1 METRLFVDL
10 RETAWTGEVLSLA
23 EAHAHLRTEGLDRD
37 SEVAAVLA
45 AARHALEREH
55 GVLLRESVTCTFTID
70 AWPEQDLQCYLP
82 VSPVQSITSVAYTDE
97 AGTSQTL
104 ASTFYSLRN
113 PTHGRSSMQFI
124 GGMVLP
130 VIKLRSEIVITVNA
144 GWGVGNVPKV
154 GKQATKLMMTTLF
167 DESDAVPHH
176 ELFTRRASDLMQNL
190 VSGILL

>member
-1 METRLFVDL
+1 
-10 RETAWTGEVLSLA
+10 
-23 EAHAHLRTEGLDRD
+23 
-37 SEVAAVLA
+37 
-45 AARHALEREH
+45 
-55 GVLLRESVTCTFTID
+55 
-70 AWPEQDLQCYLP
+70 
-82 VSPVQSITSVAYTDE
+82 
-97 AGTSQTL
+97 
-104 ASTFYSLRN
+104 
-113 PTHGRSSMQFI
+113 MQFI